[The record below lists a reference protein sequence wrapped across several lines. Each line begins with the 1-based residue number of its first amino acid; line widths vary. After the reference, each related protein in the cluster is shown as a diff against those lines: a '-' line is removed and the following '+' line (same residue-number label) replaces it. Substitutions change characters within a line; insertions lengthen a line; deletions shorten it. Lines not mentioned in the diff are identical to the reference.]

1 MVTAEYPWREEGV
14 LGPALKDNKE
24 QTLGCRARGTKGLG
38 SGPQQGAEFTKGSCA
53 SLPLPCFT
61 VWKEIITGKHCVET
75 VKLPEVIG
83 KARYHLDK
91 ARCLDLCCP
100 SPLKQSNKKL
110 NAISFSSGLF
120 LNSSPTI
127 KHWVV
132 SLYPSP
138 RRDSGPT
145 EKWSHKA
152 LNAT

>member
-1 MVTAEYPWREEGV
+1 MRKVVRAPIQSISLKRVLPGEQETQQPYESFQGDVRRAVGREEGV

-53 SLPLPCFT
+53 SLPSPCLT
-61 VWKEIITGKHCVET
+61 VWKEIITWQNIVESQ

-100 SPLKQSNKKL
+100 SPLKQ
-110 NAISFSSGLF
+110 I
-120 LNSSPTI
+120 
-127 KHWVV
+127 
-132 SLYPSP
+132 
-138 RRDSGPT
+138 
-145 EKWSHKA
+145 EQKA
-152 LNAT
+152 ECNQL